1 MPKGKSHKGYAES
14 VSGRSLRSDRSKRH
28 RSRSRK
34 SSSGRRHHE
43 FPHNRSDK
51 KGHVPSSSTREEDDD
66 GHPGPRKD
74 HHHHRSS
81 KHDDDDDDRHKDK
94 SDRKES
100 AGSKRPL
107 ENYITL
113 AIVDPDEVSSVTF
126 DQAMEQPPSSGS
138 KAWHG

>member
-1 MPKGKSHKGYAES
+1 VPKGKSHKGHAES
-14 VSGRSLRSDRSKRH
+14 VSGRSFRSDRSKRH

-43 FPHNRSDK
+43 FTHNRSDK
-51 KGHVPSSSTREEDDD
+51 KGHVPSSSRHEEDGD
-66 GHPGPRKD
+66 GHSGSRKH

-81 KHDDDDDDRHKDK
+81 KYDDDDDDRPNDK

-100 AGSKRPL
+100 GSKRPL

-113 AIVDPDEVSSVTF
+113 AIVDPDEMSSVTF